1 MAKTSFY
8 PVICTDTVGESA
20 DFFRRWFDFE
30 STFESDWYVSLRR
43 EPDLELAILDH
54 THETI
59 PDGYRSRAQGLILN
73 FEVEDVDA
81 EYERLVTLG
90 RHPAVLDIRTE
101 DFGQRHFIIAGP
113 GGILID
119 IITPTPPTAE
129 FEQQYVE

>member
-1 MAKTSFY
+1 MADTSFY
-8 PVICTDTVGESA
+8 PVICTDAVGESA

-43 EPDLELAILDH
+43 EPGVELAILDH

-73 FEVEDVDA
+73 FEVDDVDA

-101 DFGQRHFIIAGP
+101 DFGQRHFIIAAP
-113 GGILID
+113 GGVLID
-119 IITPTPPTAE
+119 VITPTAPTAE
-129 FEQQYVE
+129 FEQQYAQ